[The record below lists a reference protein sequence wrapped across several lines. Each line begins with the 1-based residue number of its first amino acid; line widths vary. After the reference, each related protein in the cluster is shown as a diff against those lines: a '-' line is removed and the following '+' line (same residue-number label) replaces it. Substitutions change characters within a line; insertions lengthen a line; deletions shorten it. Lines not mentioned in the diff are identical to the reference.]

1 MRTLLI
7 CLLIQ
12 FVCSCGSNKITQD
25 KSNES
30 QKEYRTVKNNLL
42 FVDSQ
47 DNIYLRHKVNIMQR
61 NPSASNDN
69 YRYFDMLVCGDT
81 VYYLTSFIDIATFV
95 EIDSCHYE
103 DKIAR
108 YFFNDH
114 PASFPAIIAER
125 K

>member
-7 CLLIQ
+7 YLLIQ
-12 FVCSCGSNKITQD
+12 FVCSCGSNKVTND
-25 KSNES
+25 KSKES
-30 QKEYRTVKNNLL
+30 QKEYTSIKNNLL
-42 FVDSQ
+42 FKDSQ
-47 DNIYLRHKVNIMQR
+47 ANIYLRHKVNIMQR
-61 NPSASNDN
+61 NPTASDDN
-69 YRYFDMLVCGDT
+69 FRYFDMLACGDST
-81 VYYLTSFIDIATFV
+81 FDLKSFIDVATFV